1 MKLVNLSTG
10 MVEYDGPVESF
21 LGIDAYRAA
30 GSDAEFQL
38 VFTEAEKRN
47 SLRSEISR
55 HVGDFQTLLGTTA
68 DASQVLLYEVAK
80 LCTLLSEAESL
91 EDVRRAAIPINQL
104 LGSLVTDID
113 NGSVRFPYQH
123 KGTELVINEI
133 KSRATAVT
141 DVLIASQ

>member
-1 MKLVNLSTG
+1 M
-10 MVEYDGPVESF
+10 
-21 LGIDAYRAA
+21 
-30 GSDAEFQL
+30 
-38 VFTEAEKRN
+38 
-47 SLRSEISR
+47 
-55 HVGDFQTLLGTTA
+55 GTTA